1 MRVQTDVAA
10 NELSD
15 AKQRELELVFER
27 SVQRLFAE
35 LSRSLL
41 ARALI
46 DSHKEGRARG
56 SLRMRAD
63 DQACLVFVRRASRT
77 PLASGDSLTKRDR
90 HYRSPKLISPPRVGC
105 YGDGSP
111 RFRLLCH
118 DERVPKVRAVR
129 RRRAYYNFHAQGVGA
144 DNRLCVAWWKRRCPR
159 WFAAEIR
166 LQKHRQTVAWLA
178 NCLAHFTDG
187 VECLC
192 HDGKVDR
199 GRRRQRL
206 DVGPRNLLHSHR
218 SAVGRQNMHAWVERT
233 AGVSG
238 HMHATITQMPVDS
251 QSMYGLS
258 DTKRTARE
266 LSR

>member
-1 MRVQTDVAA
+1 M
-10 NELSD
+10 
-15 AKQRELELVFER
+15 
-27 SVQRLFAE
+27 
-35 LSRSLL
+35 
-41 ARALI
+41 
-46 DSHKEGRARG
+46 
-56 SLRMRAD
+56 M
-63 DQACLVFVRRASRT
+63 FVRRASRT
-77 PLASGDSLTKRDR
+77 PLASGGSLTKRDR
-90 HYRSPKLISPPRVGC
+90 YYFSPKLISPPRVGC
-105 YGDGSP
+105 YGDGTP

-166 LQKHRQTVAWLA
+166 LQKHRQAVAWLA
-178 NCLAHFTDG
+178 NCLARVTDG

-258 DTKRTARE
+258 DTERTARE